1 MWTMLWIITLS
12 AGGITSGVAEF
23 PTKDACEAAALQLK
37 QVNQLAGEA
46 ASINPPIATVRCI
59 QKATGKP

>member
-1 MWTMLWIITLS
+1 MWIMFWVITLS
-12 AGGITSGVAEF
+12 ASGITSGAAEF
-23 PTKDACEAAALQLK
+23 PTKDACEAATLQMK

-46 ASINPPIATVRCI
+46 AGIVPPIATVRCI